1 MAVVQSR
8 AVWMLVLLSGL
19 SSLSFS
25 SSSSSSAAD
34 CGPEC
39 ARCVYALLGQQSAL
53 PPLACSLE
61 CGAALDSQTLRSC
74 GETLMESEGQAPL
87 EDSQPED
94 SADPKDEED
103 TPEHLLT
110 KKYGGF
116 MKRYGGFM
124 ARRSSSAP
132 EGGAEE
138 TASTDGQENIRN
150 EILRILNAAAAR
162 GESGADAVKRY
173 GGFMRRGGADAQSDA
188 LEAVLGR
195 GLEKRYG
202 GFMRRV
208 GRPEWLVDSKS
219 GVFKRAWESGSPLHK
234 RYGGFMD

>member
-1 MAVVQSR
+1 MALVQNR
-8 AVWMLVLLSGL
+8 AVWMLMLLSCM
-19 SSLSFS
+19 SLLS
-25 SSSSSSAAD
+25 SSSSAD

-39 ARCVYALLGQQSAL
+39 ARCVYSLQGQQSVL

-61 CGAALDSQTLRSC
+61 CGSALDSQTLRLC
-74 GETLMESEGQAPL
+74 GETLFENDSQLPP
-87 EDSQPED
+87 EDSQPEET
-94 SADPKDEED
+94 ADLKEEED
-103 TPEHLLT
+103 TAEHLLA

-124 ARRSSSAP
+124 ARRSSSPP
-132 EGGAEE
+132 EGGVED

-150 EILRILNAAAAR
+150 KILRILNAATTHR
-162 GESGADAVKRY
+162 ESGAEAVKRY
-173 GGFMRRGGADAQSDA
+173 GGFMRRGGAEMQNDAF
-188 LEAVLGR
+188 EAVLGR

-208 GRPEWLVDSKS
+208 GRPEWLVDSSKS
-219 GVFKRAWESGSPLHK
+219 GVFKRAWESGTPLHK

>member
-1 MAVVQSR
+1 MAAAQSR
-8 AVWMLVLLSGL
+8 CVWMLLLLSGL
-19 SSLSFS
+19 SSLSS
-25 SSSSSSAAD
+25 STAD

-74 GETLMESEGQAPL
+74 GETLMESDSQLPL

-94 SADPKDEED
+94 SADPKEEED

-150 EILRILNAAAAR
+150 EILRILNAATAR

-173 GGFMRRGGADAQSDA
+173 GGFMRRGGAESDA

>member
-1 MAVVQSR
+1 MVVIVSC
-8 AVWMLVLLSGL
+8 LSLL
-19 SSLSFS
+19 FS
-25 SSSSSSAAD
+25 TSSSSAAAAAAAS

-39 ARCVYALLGQQSAL
+39 SRCVYALLGQQPVL

-61 CGAALDSQTLRSC
+61 CGTALDAQTLRLC
-74 GETLMESEGQAPL
+74 GETLMEDDSQM
-87 EDSQPED
+87 EDSPPED
-94 SADPKDEED
+94 SPDKEEED
-103 TPEHLLT
+103 TPEHLLA

-150 EILRILNAAAAR
+150 EILRILNAATAR

-173 GGFMRRGGADAQSDA
+173 GGFMRRGGADTQSDT
-188 LEAVLGR
+188 LEAILGR

-208 GRPEWLVDSKS
+208 GRPEWLVDGKS
-219 GVFKRAWESGSPLHK
+219 GGVFKRAWESGSPQHK

>member
-1 MAVVQSR
+1 
-8 AVWMLVLLSGL
+8 MLVLLSGL
-19 SSLSFS
+19 SLL
-25 SSSSSSAAD
+25 SSSSSAAE

-39 ARCVYALLGQQSAL
+39 ARCVYGVLGQKSAL
-53 PPLACSLE
+53 PSVACSLE
-61 CGAALDSQTLRSC
+61 CGGSLDAQTLRLC
-74 GETLMESEGQAPL
+74 EETLLENDQLPL
-87 EDSQPED
+87 EESPPEET
-94 SADPKDEED
+94 ADAKEEED
-103 TPEHLLT
+103 TPEHLLA

-124 ARRSSSAP
+124 ARRTPSAP

-138 TASTDGQENIRN
+138 IASTDGQENIRN
-150 EILRILNAAAAR
+150 EILRILNAATAR
-162 GESGADAVKRY
+162 GESGAEAVKRY
-173 GGFMRRGGADAQSDA
+173 GGFMRRGGADAQGDA
-188 LEAVLGR
+188 LQAALGR

-208 GRPEWLVDSKS
+208 GRPEWLVDSGKS